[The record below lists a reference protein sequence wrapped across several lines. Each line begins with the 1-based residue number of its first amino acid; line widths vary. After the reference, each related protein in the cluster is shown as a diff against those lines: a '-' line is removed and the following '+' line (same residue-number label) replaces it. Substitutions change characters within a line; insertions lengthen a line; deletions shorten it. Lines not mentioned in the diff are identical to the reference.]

1 MNNIYIVKIQEGL
14 LDYII
19 TILTPH
25 LYEGLHSIYKDA
37 KRVSLPEDVLKN
49 FQIFVADI
57 KNWKE
62 EIIINEMKRILLELN
77 LEQESF
83 LTTIK
88 TLLKY
93 TIHIYSIGENRFE
106 IDYENVIIEKF
117 IHDIYINISKELY
130 LNPFLMYD
138 NMAINDMKQN
148 ATIINEIIKNA
159 IKERIYKYLPIKN
172 ITTELLNLDLTTI
185 QKGGSNT
192 ESTKLLTDSI
202 NMSDNL
208 RNIINQ
214 EIHKIKNDLPLN
226 SDKNIQPIVPQLNQA
241 PQPQNIPELL
251 QKITQQGGDEK
262 KSPENVINNDKIE
275 INEEKK
281 EIKLSSSENIKAVE
295 NEINKLEQKSDKSN
309 TDLIRK
315 LDHDRNE
322 STHKGGKHNHSST
335 SSDYNAETENIA
347 VYSNSNSNGSKSG
360 VFLQKNAPLKKTIP
374 KYENIKI

>member
-241 PQPQNIPELL
+241 PQPQNVPELL
-251 QKITQQGGDEK
+251 QKITQQGGNEK

>member
-117 IHDIYINISKELY
+117 IHDIYINISK
-130 LNPFLMYD
+130 
-138 NMAINDMKQN
+138 
-148 ATIINEIIKNA
+148 
-159 IKERIYKYLPIKN
+159 
-172 ITTELLNLDLTTI
+172 
-185 QKGGSNT
+185 
-192 ESTKLLTDSI
+192 
-202 NMSDNL
+202 
-208 RNIINQ
+208 
-214 EIHKIKNDLPLN
+214 
-226 SDKNIQPIVPQLNQA
+226 
-241 PQPQNIPELL
+241 
-251 QKITQQGGDEK
+251 
-262 KSPENVINNDKIE
+262 
-275 INEEKK
+275 
-281 EIKLSSSENIKAVE
+281 
-295 NEINKLEQKSDKSN
+295 
-309 TDLIRK
+309 
-315 LDHDRNE
+315 
-322 STHKGGKHNHSST
+322 
-335 SSDYNAETENIA
+335 
-347 VYSNSNSNGSKSG
+347 
-360 VFLQKNAPLKKTIP
+360 
-374 KYENIKI
+374 

>member
-1 MNNIYIVKIQEGL
+1 
-14 LDYII
+14 
-19 TILTPH
+19 
-25 LYEGLHSIYKDA
+25 
-37 KRVSLPEDVLKN
+37 
-49 FQIFVADI
+49 
-57 KNWKE
+57 
-62 EIIINEMKRILLELN
+62 
-77 LEQESF
+77 
-83 LTTIK
+83 
-88 TLLKY
+88 
-93 TIHIYSIGENRFE
+93 
-106 IDYENVIIEKF
+106 
-117 IHDIYINISKELY
+117 
-130 LNPFLMYD
+130 MYD